1 MANNSSVEKT
11 AIKELLFQLADD
23 DFIHSYRGSEWLGLA
38 PHIEED
44 VATSSITQDTMG
56 HAAIFYQLLEELGEG
71 NANQLA
77 HDRPANARRNA
88 IILELVNGPGY
99 YMKEPDYD
107 WAFAVVRNYF
117 YTQAKMIKIQSL
129 HSSSYEP
136 LAEVAAKVQMELY
149 YHLMHWKTWFVQLLG
164 SGHEEAVSRMKAA
177 IEITLQDFQ
186 GVFSLGEHR
195 NKIMQQGLIE
205 SEVVLLN
212 KWNQAVAPILE
223 SVGLQGP
230 LEIGMA
236 QGDGRNGKHTED
248 LEKALETLSEV
259 YASNK
264 AASW

>member
-1 MANNSSVEKT
+1 MANNSSAENT

-44 VATSSITQDTMG
+44 IATSSITQDTMG

-77 HDRPANARRNA
+77 HDRPANERRNA
-88 IILELVNGPGY
+88 IILELVNGTGN
-99 YMKEPDYD
+99 YMGEPDYD

-117 YTQAKMIKIQSL
+117 YTQAKAIKIQSL
-129 HSSSYEP
+129 HSCSYEP

-177 IEITLQDFQ
+177 IEKTLKDFQ

-195 NKIMQQGLIE
+195 NIIVQQGLIE
-205 SEVVLLN
+205 SEAVLLS
-212 KWNQAVAPILE
+212 KWNQAIAPVLK
-223 SVGLQGP
+223 SVGLEGP
-230 LEIGMA
+230 IEVGMA
-236 QGDGRNGKHTED
+236 HGDGRNGKHTKD
-248 LEKALETLSEV
+248 LEKALETLCEV

>member
-1 MANNSSVEKT
+1 MANNSSVENT

-44 VATSSITQDTMG
+44 VASSSISQDTMG
-56 HAAIFYQLLEELGEG
+56 HAAMFFKLLEELGE
-71 NANQLA
+71 ADADQLA
-77 HDRPANARRNA
+77 HDRPANERRNA

-99 YMKEPDYD
+99 YMTNPDYD

-117 YTQAKMIKIQSL
+117 YTQAKVIKIQSL

-136 LAEVAAKVQMELY
+136 LVEVATKVQMELY

-164 SGHEEAVSRMKAA
+164 SGHEEAISRMKAA
-177 IEITLQDFQ
+177 IEKTLPDVQ
-186 GVFSLGEHR
+186 GVFSLGEHG
-195 NKIMQQGLIE
+195 KEIVELGLIE
-205 SEVVLLN
+205 SEAVLLN
-212 KWNQAVAPILE
+212 NWIQAVSPIFE
-223 SVGLQGP
+223 SVGLTRTI
-230 LEIGMA
+230 EVGMA

-248 LEKALETLSEV
+248 LVKALETLSEV
-259 YASNK
+259 YASDK